1 MSNSCLELFGVAA
14 RAIAP
19 RRPMTVSQWAD
30 THRILSSKASSMPG
44 RWVTARN
51 PMLGEPMD
59 SMSATSLVREMVGIF
74 PIQFGKSEIE
84 TNIIGYTMC
93 EDPGPIMVVLPGEVS
108 MNKFINQKLNPLLE
122 ETPACEDALTSTTS
136 RNSSNTRGF
145 KDFAGGQLYMEHT
158 GNAKRLKSTSARL
171 VLVDEYD
178 SVASSL
184 PSGDDPDALLDG
196 RNSAFPASSKRASV
210 GTPETKGLSRLE
222 AKYEKSDQRLF
233 HVPCPHCE
241 HMHPLTWEGFHWSV
255 GPDGRVT
262 RAWCTCPECGAD
274 IEEHHKDRM
283 VDAGHWVA
291 RYPDR
296 SIRGY
301 RANFLYYRFALG
313 PRWAEMAQVW
323 VDAQG
328 DIAAIKTFVN
338 DRRAEA
344 WEDPAMRSVRQNA
357 IAERAEPYAVRCA
370 PRGVLVITAGVDT
383 QDNRLAVQ
391 IVGWGRGMAFWV
403 IDYVELMGD
412 PADDAVWV
420 TLTELLNRPIAHD
433 SGATLRVE
441 AVAIDMQGHRT
452 EAVKHFARQK
462 LTRRP
467 MAIYGAKHN
476 NAPVLG
482 KGKLSDVDWRGRSD
496 KRGVMTYQVGTVGIK
511 HWLFGRLST
520 DADKTAD
527 VRLTHFSDELEPS
540 YFAGLVSETYDP
552 RKNRFEK
559 KRGARNEPL
568 DTWVYAYAATHHQ
581 EMRLHRWTSAD
592 WQRAADRIQA
602 RSGTPDQPGAEAT
615 HVNSKLSPVS
625 AAAPTKRPA
634 AARAPASFASDD
646 WSSRL

>member
-1 MSNSCLELFGVAA
+1 MSAQVLELFEVAA
-14 RAIAP
+14 KAIAP

-30 THRILSSKASSMPG
+30 THRILSSKASAMPG

-51 PMLGEPMD
+51 PMLAEPMD
-59 SMSATSLVREMVGIF
+59 SMSATSLVREMVAVL

-122 ETPACEDALTSTTS
+122 ETPACEKALTSTVS

-158 GNAKRLKSTSARL
+158 GNAKRLKSTSAKL

-196 RNSAFPASSKRASV
+196 RNSAFPATSKRASV
-210 GTPETKGLSRLE
+210 GTPEIKSLSRLE
-222 AKYEKSDQRLF
+222 AKYEKSDQRLY
-233 HVPCPHCE
+233 HVPCPHCD

-255 GPDGRVT
+255 GTDGKVT
-262 RAWCTCPECGAD
+262 RAWCVCPECGAE

-283 VDAGHWVA
+283 VDAGCWVA
-291 RYPDR
+291 RYPER

-344 WEDPAMRSVRQNA
+344 WEDPAMRAVRHNA
-357 IAERAEPYAVRCA
+357 IAERAEPYALRFA
-370 PRGVLVITAGVDT
+370 PMGVLVITAGVDT

-403 IDYVELMGD
+403 LDYVEFMGD
-412 PADDAVWV
+412 PADEAVWV
-420 TLTELLNRPIAHD
+420 TLTELLNRPIAHE

-441 AVAIDMQGHRT
+441 SVAIDMGGHRT
-452 EAVKHFARQK
+452 EAVKHYVRQK

-482 KGKLSDVDWRGRSD
+482 KGKLSDVDWRGRYD

-520 DADKTAD
+520 DAGRPREE
-527 VRLTHFSDELEPS
+527 RLTHFSDALEPS

-568 DTWVYAYAATHHQ
+568 DTWDYAFAAAHHQ
-581 EMRLHRWTSAD
+581 ELRLHRYTRAD
-592 WQRAADRIQA
+592 WDRLAQRLSAMGEPDA
-602 RSGTPDQPGAEAT
+602 RSPA
-615 HVNSKLSPVS
+615 VS
-625 AAAPTKRPA
+625 LIAPTQAPA
-634 AARAPASFASDD
+634 KPATPRSARADSSGWSFERRD
-646 WSSRL
+646 